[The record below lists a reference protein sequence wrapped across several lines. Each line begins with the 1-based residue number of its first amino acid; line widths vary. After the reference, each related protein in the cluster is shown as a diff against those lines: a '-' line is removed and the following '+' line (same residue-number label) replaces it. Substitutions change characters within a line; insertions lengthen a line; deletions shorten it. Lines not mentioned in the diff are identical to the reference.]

1 MHGPTGIL
9 RANLTAFSLKA
20 KDWDCTEAAAWVSQI
35 DGVVRAELVPQF
47 RAELT
52 AKFVEQNVRGPVLLL
67 MEKVSLEQ
75 FSTD

>member
-1 MHGPTGIL
+1 
-9 RANLTAFSLKA
+9 
-20 KDWDCTEAAAWVSQI
+20 
-35 DGVVRAELVPQF
+35 VPQF
-47 RAELT
+47 RADLT

>member
-1 MHGPTGIL
+1 MHGPTGIF

-35 DGVVRAELVPQF
+35 DGVVRVEHVPQF